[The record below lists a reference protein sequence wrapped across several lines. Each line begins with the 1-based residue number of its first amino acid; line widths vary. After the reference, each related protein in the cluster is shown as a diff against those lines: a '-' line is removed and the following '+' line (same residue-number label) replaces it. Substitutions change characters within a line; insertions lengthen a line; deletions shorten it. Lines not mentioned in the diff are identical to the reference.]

1 MEALQETLLFW
12 SSFVREMVN
21 KLEDKPWREAWLL
34 QVLQQMLLQLPSL
47 PLFLETLA
55 DQEDPAYNERTR
67 RCSVLVRSHV
77 ESLIVRFISLMCQA
91 LTNPNQ
97 RQQNIEDYLEMHSA
111 ESFDEEFV
119 IA

>member
-1 MEALQETLLFW
+1 METLQETLLFW

-21 KLEDKPWREAWLL
+21 KLEGKPWREAWLL

-67 RCSVLVRSHV
+67 RNAVLIRSHV
-77 ESLIVRFISLMCQA
+77 ESLIIRLATLLCQA
-91 LTNPNQ
+91 VSDP
-97 RQQNIEDYLEMHSA
+97 D
-111 ESFDEEFV
+111 
-119 IA
+119 